1 MGDPLDSR
9 GEDFNQSTST
19 DSVASYYT
27 KATETQTLNIDTSC
41 GTASGHFTVVHTDQ
55 VTGEKVT
62 SKNYARHAC
71 FKYVTFEPHL
81 PTYELMVGDFV
92 RVGAEYREIGA
103 FVMDG
108 VSGNYSAAYVTTR
121 FTTGYQSGSLA
132 FRNNAANSLKQSLQH
147 LDNGAVTSASVERR
161 APSQQ
166 LQARWNAVNSAADG
180 TLFQFTNHKN
190 AAVNAPLCVGDIVA
204 SNNFDDTP
212 SASNV
217 MGAQQYMY
225 QVQKTITDPASGPG
239 AAKVQVGGP
248 NAWYKGTTTPS
259 LISQQADAI
268 TSHTPSGATAS
279 TVVFSATSANTY
291 VADENVICHGVGL
304 AVNGH
309 HSANQVCQVNTWTPS
324 TKTLVLKGCVGLVGT
339 TNYGTTGYC
348 LPAPGAD

>member
-1 MGDPLDSR
+1 
-9 GEDFNQSTST
+9 
-19 DSVASYYT
+19 
-27 KATETQTLNIDTSC
+27 
-41 GTASGHFTVVHTDQ
+41 
-55 VTGEKVT
+55 
-62 SKNYARHAC
+62 
-71 FKYVTFEPHL
+71 
-81 PTYELMVGDFV
+81 
-92 RVGAEYREIGA
+92 
-103 FVMDG
+103 MDG

-248 NAWYKGTTTPS
+248 NAWYKGITVPS

-268 TSHTPSGATAS
+268 TSHTPAYPKQFLFLHSFFFYS
-279 TVVFSATSANTY
+279 TCAGTSLGSTPRY
-291 VADENVICHGVGL
+291 FYCTFTCQG
-304 AVNGH
+304 GH
-309 HSANQVCQVNTWTPS
+309 LFFKKV
-324 TKTLVLKGCVGLVGT
+324 
-339 TNYGTTGYC
+339 
-348 LPAPGAD
+348 